1 MELTPFFFGPYK
13 FVKYGLYQLT
23 WVVLRERNWDQAS
36 ARTCLDYPGELSQPS
51 ATRRSRVHKTGLSRH
66 TSPLRIRLAE
76 PTERRLG
83 QHRPV

>member
-1 MELTPFFFGPYK
+1 MELTPFFFGLYK
-13 FVKYGLYQLT
+13 FVKYGLHPLT

-36 ARTCLDYPGELSQPS
+36 ARTCLDYPGEFCQPS
-51 ATRRSRVHKTGLSRH
+51 ATRCPSVHEAGLSRH
-66 TSPLRIRLAE
+66 TGPLRIRLAE